1 MNATRDLTKG
11 GVKMSVDPI
20 TPTGRRIPVSE
31 ALPEVV
37 QRLIAALQPE
47 KIILFGSYAYGN
59 PTPDSDVDL
68 LVVMETNKPRKEH
81 VVDVSLL
88 LYPRLFPVDILV
100 KTPEEIEEALKK
112 RDFFIR
118 EIVTKGQVLYERPK

>member
-1 MNATRDLTKG
+1 MLQ
-11 GVKMSVDPI
+11 
-20 TPTGRRIPVSE
+20 IPVDIRPVGFPPVAE
-31 ALPEVV
+31 TLPKAVERIAQALK
-37 QRLIAALQPE
+37 PE

-68 LVVMETNKPRKEH
+68 LVIMEINKPRKEH

-100 KTPEEIEEALKK
+100 KTPEEIEESLKK